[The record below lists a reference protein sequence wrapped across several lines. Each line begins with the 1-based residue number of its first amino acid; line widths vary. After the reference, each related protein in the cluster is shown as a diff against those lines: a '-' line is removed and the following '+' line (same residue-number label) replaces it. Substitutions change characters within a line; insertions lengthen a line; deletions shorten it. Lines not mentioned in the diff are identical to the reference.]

1 VDFGG
6 PEGSFRLQIDV
17 LRPGELPATAVQA
30 WRAMQRADPAADSP
44 FLSPCWARSVERA
57 RGRVRVAMLSERG
70 EPRAFMS
77 AQVGRITALAAG
89 GIMTDYE
96 GLVGD
101 PGPGF
106 DPARLVRAL
115 GVARYDFSH
124 IPAEQDAFGRF
135 ARGGSVSWVV
145 DLPGGYQAYAAQ
157 RRADGVSA
165 LKEIDK
171 KRRKAEREAGAARFT
186 ARSASRADFDRLIEL
201 KRAQYRATGQT
212 DVLAAGW
219 TLKLLEDLFALDV
232 TGYGGALFTL
242 HLGEALAAIQFHL
255 MGETTIHA
263 WQVAHE
269 PALERY
275 SPGLLLFQDIL
286 KWMDDQPYDR
296 LDLGYGDYR
305 FKRELSNLQR
315 PLMHGFVGVPSA
327 ASLLRGAAYG
337 VRRAAEALPLGA
349 VSELPG
355 KAMRRI
361 DLLRGLR

>member
-1 VDFGG
+1 LG
-6 PEGSFRLQIDV
+6 PEGRFRLQIDV
-17 LRPGELPATAVQA
+17 LRPGELPASAMAA
-30 WRAMQRADPAADSP
+30 WRAMQRADRGADTP
-44 FLSPCWARSVERA
+44 FLSPCWARSVELA
-57 RGRVRVAMLSERG
+57 RGGVRIAMLSERG
-70 EPRAFMS
+70 GEPRAFMTVQ
-77 AQVGRITALAAG
+77 AGRITALAAG
-89 GIMTDYE
+89 GVMADYE

-106 DPARLVRAL
+106 DPTQLVRAL
-115 GVARYDFSH
+115 GVSRYDFSH
-124 IPAEQDAFGRF
+124 IPAEQDTFGRY
-135 ARGGSVSWVV
+135 ARGGSVSWVI
-145 DLPGGYQAYAAQ
+145 DLPGGYEAYAAQ

-165 LKEIDK
+165 LKEIER
-171 KRRKAEREAGAARFT
+171 KRRKAEREVGVVRFT
-186 ARSASRADFDRLIEL
+186 ARSASRADFDRLMAL

-219 TLKLLEDLFALDV
+219 TLKLLEDLFALDAA
-232 TGYGGALFTL
+232 GFGGALFTL
-242 HLGEALAAIQFHL
+242 HLGDQLAAMQFHL

-263 WQVAHE
+263 WMVAHE
-269 PALERY
+269 AEFERY
-275 SPGLLLFQDIL
+275 SPGLILFQDIL
-286 KWMDDQPYDR
+286 KWTDAQPYDR

-327 ASLLRGAAYG
+327 ASFVREAAYG

-361 DLLRGLR
+361 DLIRGLR